1 MGVVALTA
9 FLRWYI
15 WRHWIADDCLPFKGF
30 DPSLLEFL
38 DELKDNNE
46 RDWFAQNKDRYESLV
61 REPALDFVVAMA
73 PHLDRF
79 APEFE
84 AVAKKMGGS
93 LMRVFR
99 DTRFGRDKTP
109 YKTNVGIQFRH
120 TQGKDVHAPGYYLH
134 IEPGRHFIGAG
145 MWHPE
150 PDALAGIRNAIVERP
165 KAWKSARDAA
175 AMRRVYTLDGGALKR
190 PPRGFPNDH
199 PLVEDL
205 KRTDFIATAP
215 IEDDELLRKDF
226 AARVAKKFEAATPLM
241 SFLCRAVG
249 VPF

>member
-1 MGVVALTA
+1 M
-9 FLRWYI
+9 
-15 WRHWIADDCLPFKGF
+15 PFKGF
-30 DPSLLEFL
+30 DPSLLGFL
-38 DELKDNNE
+38 DELSQNNE

-61 REPALDFVVAMA
+61 REPALDFIAAMA

-120 TQGKDVHAPGYYLH
+120 TQGKDVHAPGYYVH

-145 MWHPE
+145 MWHPA
-150 PDALAGIRNAIVERP
+150 PNALAGIRDAIVERP

-175 AMRRVYTLDGGALKR
+175 ALRRVYTLDGGALKR
-190 PPRGFPNDH
+190 PPRGFPSDH

-205 KRTDFIATAP
+205 KRTDFIATASF
-215 IEDDELLRKDF
+215 DDEELFRKDF
-226 AARVAKKFEAATPLM
+226 AARIAKRFEAATPLM
-241 SFLCRAVG
+241 GFLCRAVG

>member
-1 MGVVALTA
+1 M
-9 FLRWYI
+9 
-15 WRHWIADDCLPFKGF
+15 PFSGF
-30 DPSLLEFL
+30 APSLLEFL
-38 DELKDNNE
+38 DELKHNNE

-61 REPALDFVVAMA
+61 REPALDFIVAMG

-99 DTRFGRDKTP
+99 DTRFGHDKTP

-120 TQGKDVHAPGYYLH
+120 TQGKDVHAPGYYMH
-134 IEPGRHFIGAG
+134 IEPGSNFIGAG
-145 MWHPE
+145 MWR
-150 PDALAGIRNAIVERP
+150 PDPDSLAGIRNAIVERT
-165 KAWKSARDAA
+165 KAWKSARDAPA
-175 AMRRVYTLDGGALKR
+175 LRRAYTLDGGALKR

-199 PLVEDL
+199 PMIEDL
-205 KRTDFIATAP
+205 KRTDFIATATV
-215 IEDDELLRKDF
+215 DDAELFRKDF
-226 AARVAKKFEAATPLM
+226 ATRVAKRFEAATPLM

>member
-1 MGVVALTA
+1 M
-9 FLRWYI
+9 
-15 WRHWIADDCLPFKGF
+15 PFKGF
-30 DPSLLEFL
+30 DPNLLAFL
-38 DELKDNNE
+38 GELKNNNE
-46 RDWFAQNKDRYESLV
+46 RDWFALNKERYETLV
-61 REPALDFVVAMA
+61 REPALDFIVAMG

-120 TQGKDVHAPGYYLH
+120 NQGKDVHAPGYYMH
-134 IEPGRHFIGAG
+134 IEPGRNFIGAG
-145 MWHPE
+145 MWR
-150 PDALAGIRNAIVERP
+150 PDPDSLARIRDAIVERG

-175 AMRRVYTLDGGALKR
+175 GFKRIYSLDGGALKR
-190 PPRGFPNDH
+190 PPRGYAADH
-199 PLVEDL
+199 PLIEDL
-205 KRTDFIATAP
+205 KRTDFIATCS
-215 IEDDELLRKDF
+215 IDDDELFEKDF
-226 AARVAKKFEAATPLM
+226 AARVAKRFDAATPLM
-241 SFLCRAVG
+241 QFLCRAVG

>member
-1 MGVVALTA
+1 M
-9 FLRWYI
+9 
-15 WRHWIADDCLPFKGF
+15 PFNGF
-30 DPSLLEFL
+30 DQSLLGFL
-38 DELKDNNE
+38 DELKHNNE
-46 RDWFAQNKDRYESLV
+46 RDWFAQNKDRYEALV
-61 REPALDFVVAMA
+61 REPALDFIVAMG
-73 PHLDRF
+73 PHFDRF
-79 APEFE
+79 APQFE
-84 AVAKKMGGS
+84 AVAQKMGGS

-120 TQGKDVHAPGYYLH
+120 TRGKDVHAPGYYMH

-145 MWHPE
+145 LWHPE
-150 PDALAGIRNAIVERP
+150 PDALAGIRNAIVERAT
-165 KAWKSARDAA
+165 AWKNARDAA
-175 AMRRVYTLDGGALKR
+175 PLRRIYTLEGGALKR
-190 PPRGFPNDH
+190 PPRGFPSDH

-215 IEDDELLRKDF
+215 IDDDELFRTDF

>member
-1 MGVVALTA
+1 M
-9 FLRWYI
+9 
-15 WRHWIADDCLPFKGF
+15 PFNGF
-30 DPSLLEFL
+30 DPSLLGFL
-38 DELKDNNE
+38 DELKHNNE

-61 REPALDFVVAMA
+61 REPALDFIVAMG
-73 PHLDRF
+73 PHFDRF
-79 APEFE
+79 APQFE

-120 TQGKDVHAPGYYLH
+120 AQGKDVHAPGYYMH
-134 IEPGRHFIGAG
+134 IEPGGHFIGAG
-145 MWHPE
+145 LWHPE

-165 KAWKSARDAA
+165 KVWKNARDAA
-175 AMRRVYTLDGGALKR
+175 ALRRIYTLDGGALKR
-190 PPRGFPNDH
+190 PPRGFPSDH

-205 KRTDFIATAP
+205 KRTDFIATAS
-215 IEDDELLRKDF
+215 IDDDELFRKDF